1 VKQTT
6 LGLQIIGGYKL
17 LTGLLLVGLG
27 VGLYHQLG
35 ADPRGEAMR
44 IVTALKL
51 DPDNR
56 YIHSAIEWIS
66 GISHRQL
73 EAIRVG
79 TFLTALLYLV
89 EGGGLVMRKHW
100 AEYFTVIATGL
111 WIPLEVYE
119 VWRRLTVLRLSILAI
134 NLAIVV
140 YLIYRLIEGRK
151 EKAGAVSAPAASVT

>member
-1 VKQTT
+1 MKQTT
-6 LGLQIIGGYKL
+6 LGLQVIAGYKL
-17 LTGLLLVGLG
+17 LTGVLLVGLG

-35 ADPRGEAMR
+35 ADPGGEAIR

-56 YIHSAIEWIS
+56 YIHGAIEWLS
-66 GISHRQL
+66 GISPGQL

-89 EGGGLVMRKHW
+89 EGVGLVMRKHW

-119 VWRRLTVLRLSILAI
+119 VWRRLTVIRLSILAI
-134 NLAIVV
+134 NLAIMV
-140 YLIYRLIEGRK
+140 YLIARLIRDRK
-151 EKAGAVSAPAASVT
+151 KEAGAIDAPAASVT